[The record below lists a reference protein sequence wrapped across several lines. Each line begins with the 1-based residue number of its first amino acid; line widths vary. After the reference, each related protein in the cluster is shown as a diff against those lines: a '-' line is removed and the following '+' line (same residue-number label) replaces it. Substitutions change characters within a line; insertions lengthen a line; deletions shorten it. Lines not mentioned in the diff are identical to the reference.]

1 MRNVSFFIT
10 YYPDT
15 HLLSSFNCYI
25 GITIPIPA
33 GDVSVTPVL
42 VLNFISIV
50 FYLSLLLLIL
60 LRSKNHLTINRFLSI
75 LYSLIVILYCL

>member
-1 MRNVSFFIT
+1 MREKLLLLHIT
-10 YYPDT
+10 SDI

-25 GITIPIPA
+25 GIRYYGSDSSGRCKCTRVP
-33 GDVSVTPVL
+33 
-42 VLNFISIV
+42 VLNFVSIV

-75 LYSLIVILYCL
+75 